1 MTCNICGY
9 VFCLSL
15 WFYSDVDMR
24 RKYLKKIATIPLE
37 KIESAPVGEKDFHI
51 NRIRVYKSMAIVA

>member
-24 RKYLKKIATIPLE
+24 RKYLKKIATIFLE
-37 KIESAPVGEKDFHI
+37 KIESACVRNPI
-51 NRIRVYKSMAIVA
+51 NFIIFAIQI

>member
-1 MTCNICGY
+1 M
-9 VFCLSL
+9 FCLLL
-15 WFYSDVDMR
+15 WFYSDVDKR
-24 RKYLKKIATIPLE
+24 RKYLKKLATISLE